1 MKSEIEIVMK
11 NGTTFLM
18 HADKFE
24 VNTYAGKLQGFKY
37 SGATDIHFLYIDVDN
52 VLAIVQH
59 RSIDGKEVEQE
70 GKR

>member
-1 MKSEIEIVMK
+1 
-11 NGTTFLM
+11 M

-24 VNTYAGKLQGFKY
+24 VNTYDGKLQRFKY

-59 RSIDGKEVEQE
+59 LSIDGKEVEQE
-70 GKR
+70 DKR